1 MDFGIVGVASI
12 TAICYLVAQALKAT
26 SLDSKWLPVLCGCC
40 GAILGVAALL
50 IRVPDFPGDDPL
62 TALGVGIAS
71 GLAATGAHQLGKQLN
86 SGS

>member
-26 SLDSKWLPVLCGCC
+26 ALDTKWLPVLCGCC
-40 GAILGVAALL
+40 GAALGLVALCAG
-50 IRVPDFPGDDPL
+50 VPDFPGDDPL

-71 GLAATGAHQLGKQLN
+71 GLAATGAHQVGKQL
-86 SGS
+86 GSET